1 MGRCKL
7 ECPDGETECYICC
20 TKQDSCQC
28 RCDEMDSYEYA
39 EECED
44 YVKEDER

>member
-1 MGRCKL
+1 MGYCKL
-7 ECPDGETECYICC
+7 DCPDGETQCCICY

-28 RCDEMDSYEYA
+28 RCDDMDGYEYA

-44 YVKEDER
+44 YEVD